1 MDEII
6 VPDEPADET
15 DDDFRW
21 HRAGHGRG
29 NSVGKD
35 CVAKCKDDLEG
46 KDRSAN
52 QNTQST

>member
-1 MDEII
+1 VDEII